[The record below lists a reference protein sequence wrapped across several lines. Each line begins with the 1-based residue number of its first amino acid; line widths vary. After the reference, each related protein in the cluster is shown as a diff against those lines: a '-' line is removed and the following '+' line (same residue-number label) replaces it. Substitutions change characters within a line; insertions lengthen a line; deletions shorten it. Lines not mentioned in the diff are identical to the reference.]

1 MEIGGE
7 RLNFLDVTLINNN
20 TIEFDWYKSTFS
32 GRYLNF
38 LSLHSPTKK
47 RETLMSMIE
56 HVYYHIQDTMKKIL
70 FSLSTCFC

>member
-7 RLNFLDVTLINNN
+7 RLNFLDITIINNN
-20 TIEFDWYKSTFS
+20 NIIEFNYHKPTFS

-47 RETLMSMIE
+47 KVL
-56 HVYYHIQDTMKKIL
+56 
-70 FSLSTCFC
+70 